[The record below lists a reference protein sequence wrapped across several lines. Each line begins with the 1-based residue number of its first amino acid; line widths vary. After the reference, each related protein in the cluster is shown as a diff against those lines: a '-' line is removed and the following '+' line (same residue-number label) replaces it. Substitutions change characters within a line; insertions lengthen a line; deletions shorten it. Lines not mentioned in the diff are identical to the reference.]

1 MINGFQKIVYKL
13 CSVVPICIFL
23 AITFYTQKIS
33 IQICIFCGLVGVGG
47 CVYAVLFIK
56 LCEQN
61 LSIVKITIDSVLQDD
76 TSVCVC
82 IASYLVP
89 LVGIIWKNNLLCW
102 IMVGGAIVLL
112 LIKSENLG
120 FSPIL
125 LVVGYHC
132 YKVNLSTG
140 TTCILISRRKGIRNK
155 KQVNSAIR
163 INENL
168 MVEKNIHSIE
178 YHGGKSGIKML
189 DC

>member
-1 MINGFQKIVYKL
+1 MEDGT
-13 CSVVPICIFL
+13 S
-23 AITFYTQKIS
+23 
-33 IQICIFCGLVGVGG
+33 LVKG
-47 CVYAVLFIK
+47 
-56 LCEQN
+56 
-61 LSIVKITIDSVLQDD
+61 TI
-76 TSVCVC
+76 
-82 IASYLVP
+82 
-89 LVGIIWKNNLLCW
+89 GIIWKNNLLCW